1 MLENLQT
8 TLSEVEAAQRAK
20 LGALKELNAAG
31 LHESAEIE
39 RQLAVSLL
47 HQRQSRQELLS
58 HGASAETISEESTT
72 SLRSLISQLPSN
84 ERQSLL
90 TMLDS
95 LQSRA
100 ARIKELV
107 AMNWLTTWRLN
118 EYVSDMLEIVAHAG
132 RPAMEDVHHGLML
145 DSQA

>member
-1 MLENLQT
+1 MLENLQI

-20 LGALKELNAAG
+20 LDALKELNAAR

-47 HQRQSRQELLS
+47 QQRQTRQELFS
-58 HGASAETISEESTT
+58 SSSSADVFAEESTT
-72 SLRSLISQLPSN
+72 SLRALISQLPSN
-84 ERQSLL
+84 ERPSLL
-90 TMLDS
+90 AMLHS

-100 ARIKELV
+100 ARIKEQV

-132 RPAMEDVHHGLML
+132 RPAMEEVHHGLML

>member
-1 MLENLQT
+1 MLENLQI

-20 LGALKELNAAG
+20 LDALKELNAAR

-47 HQRQSRQELLS
+47 QQRQTRQELFS
-58 HGASAETISEESTT
+58 SSSSADVFAEESTT
-72 SLRSLISQLPSN
+72 SLRALISQLPSN
-84 ERQSLL
+84 ERPSLL
-90 TMLDS
+90 AMLLS

-100 ARIKELV
+100 ARIKEQV

-132 RPAMEDVHHGLML
+132 RPAMEEVHHGLML